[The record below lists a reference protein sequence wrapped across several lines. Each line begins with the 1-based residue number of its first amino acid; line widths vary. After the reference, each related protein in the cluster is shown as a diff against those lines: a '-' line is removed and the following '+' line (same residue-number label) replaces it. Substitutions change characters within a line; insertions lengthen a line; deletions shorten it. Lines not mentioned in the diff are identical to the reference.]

1 MKGDGHTL
9 IFPHGK
15 KPSPGKL
22 KDAPPKM
29 VLLKEWFEN
38 LQEIVSR
45 VEGNLQVTTTMVFKI
60 EEILVEGASQ
70 VE

>member
-1 MKGDGHTL
+1 MKEEGHTL

-15 KPSPGKL
+15 KLSLGKL

-29 VLLKEWFEN
+29 VLLKECFEI
-38 LQEIVSR
+38 LQEIWSR
-45 VEGNLQVTTTMVFKI
+45 VERNLQVTTMMVFKI
-60 EEILVEGASQ
+60 EEILVEGTSQ